1 MKKEI
6 KEAINKYNKAPGID
20 SFESELFKEDTKN
33 GYRPELHVL
42 FTKNIGVRGASKEL
56 VQGTYCKVA
65 KVRG

>member
-20 SFESELFKEDTKN
+20 SFERELFKEDTKN

-42 FTKNIGVRGASKEL
+42 FTKI
-56 VQGTYCKVA
+56 
-65 KVRG
+65 

>member
-6 KEAINKYNKAPGID
+6 MEAINKYNKAPGRD

-42 FTKNIGVRGASKEL
+42 FTKI
-56 VQGTYCKVA
+56 
-65 KVRG
+65 

>member
-6 KEAINKYNKAPGID
+6 KEAINKYHKAPVID

-42 FTKNIGVRGASKEL
+42 LVRGASKEL

-65 KVRG
+65 KVGG

>member
-20 SFESELFKEDTKN
+20 SFESELFKEDT
-33 GYRPELHVL
+33 
-42 FTKNIGVRGASKEL
+42 RGASKEL

-65 KVRG
+65 KVGG

>member
-42 FTKNIGVRGASKEL
+42 FTKIYELEVLLRNWCKEL
-56 VQGTYCKVA
+56 IVKLP
-65 KVRG
+65 K